1 MYNVYNELNN
11 GLLIKGGGHKMAAG
25 LTISMKKYDQFLKY
39 IVDIFKN
46 YDSSYFE
53 KISYFDSLL
62 TLDEINSDLLE
73 NIEKLEPFGSNNPY
87 PKFIIQNVGIEFA
100 KVIKEKHVLIN
111 FKNNNDILLKGISF
125 NCIDNDLGQNLINN
139 KSKKFHI
146 GCSIKKDI
154 YHGRNQPQLVIHD
167 AILIN

>member
-1 MYNVYNELNN
+1 M
-11 GLLIKGGGHKMAAG
+11 
-25 LTISMKKYDQFLKY
+25 
-39 IVDIFKN
+39 
-46 YDSSYFE
+46 
-53 KISYFDSLL
+53 
-62 TLDEINSDLLE
+62 
-73 NIEKLEPFGSNNPY
+73 
-87 PKFIIQNVGIEFA
+87 
-100 KVIKEKHVLIN
+100 LIN
-111 FKNNNDILLKGISF
+111 FRNNNDILLKGISF